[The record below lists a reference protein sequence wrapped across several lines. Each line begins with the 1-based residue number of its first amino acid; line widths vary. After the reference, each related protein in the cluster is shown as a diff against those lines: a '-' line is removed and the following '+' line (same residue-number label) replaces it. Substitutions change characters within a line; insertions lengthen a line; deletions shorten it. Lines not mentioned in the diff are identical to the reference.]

1 MTWRKVF
8 DAPLTDASRRVDE
21 ASRGFDASRPILRT
35 SSKNTPKASA
45 CPSKTISAPH
55 AFRRP
60 SSRAFSFPRR
70 FSSSSPSC
78 RRTPSTSPSRSSS
91 SATAGPGTGTKSSR
105 RSSTGFRSSCP
116 PSLRRCFR
124 PSCRRARPGPQDSRG
139 GGLETRTLRR
149 HRNGRL
155 CRRSLV
161 AQEHDGRRVPLV
173 GRALRRR
180 PSDDGSRLRP
190 HGRSRPLLALG
201 TRGHG
206 LRLHCLLLC
215 AQAIVRPRA
224 AKRRTSSPPSPSGSC
239 AARSASWKARTSS
252 RTCSSRASSTGSS
265 ARRSTRSSSRTAAR
279 PPSQSRSPKGASSS

>member
-116 PSLRRCFR
+116 PSLRRCFSSVS
-124 PSCRRARPGPQDSRG
+124 PSCSPRAAGFS
-139 GGLETRTLRR
+139 
-149 HRNGRL
+149 
-155 CRRSLV
+155 
-161 AQEHDGRRVPLV
+161 
-173 GRALRRR
+173 RRR
-180 PSDDGSRLRP
+180 PRDAHSTSSSQWVPVPPQSGGSRARRASRAP
-190 HGRSRPLLALG
+190 GRS
-201 TRGHG
+201 
-206 LRLHCLLLC
+206 
-215 AQAIVRPRA
+215 
-224 AKRRTSSPPSPSGSC
+224 SPS
-239 AARSASWKARTSS
+239 AAPFR
-252 RTCSSRASSTGSS
+252 
-265 ARRSTRSSSRTAAR
+265 
-279 PPSQSRSPKGASSS
+279 